1 MSEVKGVVEDMPQ
14 NQLVG
19 AKEGSRL
26 RPTKKLGGGWHPTD
40 SFYLFIWP
48 HCAACGILI
57 P

>member
-14 NQLVG
+14 NQLLG

-40 SFYLFIWP
+40 SFYLFG
-48 HCAACGILI
+48 HTVQLVGS
-57 P
+57 